1 MNKVTWKEYID
12 LFESLGEIKEC
23 VTLSEPDMPI
33 KGLTYD
39 SKMVE
44 EGTLFVCKGA
54 NFKKQY
60 LFDAINQGATCYV
73 SQIDYAKDEDDPE
86 MAKKLK
92 EMPHVIVNDIRRCMP
107 DMARLFYDYAE
118 NKIEKVGVTGTTG
131 KTTTSYCIK
140 AIYDVYL
147 SSLGKEP
154 MGIFSSAELHDGKTV
169 ELAPNQTTPEAF
181 ELHRR
186 FYNLCESNR
195 DHLVMEVSSQAIKY
209 GRTTGIKFEG
219 AIFTNISNDHVSDKE
234 HPSYEDYLETKINIF
249 KQAKIAVVNLAC
261 DDVDKVLE
269 GAKCCEKIVTFAAT
283 RQIQDEL
290 IAKPTNTI
298 NKNNEDLSKA
308 DYRLVAVDETVDNLI
323 FTIEGPGFTEDFE
336 MPMHGIFNAFNALAA
351 IAYCHTKGISIEQIK
366 EGISKAVTPGHMVMV
381 KSPDERIISFI
392 DYAHNGISYETLF
405 KSAKRLYPDR
415 RLVCVFGSTG
425 GKAINRRFDIG
436 RAVGKYCDMAYITMD
451 CPYNEPVSKIA
462 ADIAEGVKS
471 ANGKWV
477 IIEDRAQAIRQAAF
491 DAVEPT
497 VICMTGRG
505 VEDCQNIGNDLVPYI
520 TDGEIIQA
528 AYDEIYKVEK

>member
-1 MNKVTWKEYID
+1 MSTTWIDFIKV
-12 LFESLGEIKEC
+12 FEELNEINIC
-23 VTLSEPDMPI
+23 VTGPKTDMQI
-33 KGLTYD
+33 TNLTYD
-39 SKMVE
+39 SNQVC

-60 LFDAINQGATCYV
+60 LVDSLDKGAIAYV
-73 SQIDYAKDEDDPE
+73 SQIDYASEETDP
-86 MAKKLK
+86 ALKKRL
-92 EMPHVIVNDIRRCMP
+92 ENVPHVIVNDIRRCMP
-107 DMARLFYDYAE
+107 DMARMFYNYAE
-118 NKIEKVGVTGTTG
+118 DKLEKVGVTGTTG

-147 SSLGKEP
+147 ASLGKEP
-154 MGIFSSAELHDGKTV
+154 MGIFSSAELHDGKTI

-186 FYNLCESNR
+186 FNNLVESNR
-195 DHLVMEVSSQAIKY
+195 EYLVMEVSSQALKY

-234 HPSYEDYLETKINIF
+234 HPSYEDYLNTKINIF

-269 GAKCCEKIVTFAAT
+269 GAKCCEKVVTYAAT
-283 RQIQDEL
+283 RELQDEL
-290 IAKPTNTI
+290 IAKPSNTI

-308 DYRLVAVDETVDNLI
+308 DYRLVAVDETVDNLT
-323 FTIEGPGFTEDFE
+323 FTIEGPDFKEDFE

-351 IAYCHTKGISIEQIK
+351 VAYCHAKGISIEQIK
-366 EGISKAVTPGHMVMV
+366 EGISKAVTPGHMVVV

-436 RAVGKYCDMAYITMD
+436 RAVGKYCDLAYITMD

-462 ADIAEGVKS
+462 ADIAKGVES
-471 ANGKWV
+471 VNGKWV
-477 IIEDRAQAIRQAAF
+477 VIEDRAEAIRQAAF

-497 VICMTGRG
+497 IICMTGRG

-528 AYDEIYKVEK
+528 AYDEIYK